1 MRTMS
6 LINRRMLGLCLVLG
20 VLTSGCPGGGDS
32 SSPGT
37 TASACT
43 TPSTRTAEGNGITP
57 VTTGVAADYSPVLN
71 KLSFMRYRSDILSA
85 DNTGTYELYV
95 TSPDGSNAVCISC
108 TDIPGGPRANQHK
121 GAQQWHPNGQWM
133 VGVVEMPAHGSTHA
147 SVTPGTGLQNDIY
160 AISAD
165 GTQWVKLTSY
175 VAVLGPT
182 TWPGAFIPWTTPAGA
197 LVPRFNKSGSK
208 VIWGEE
214 IGWAP
219 LPSPYSFGV
228 QRIAVAD
235 FVIVGGVPQLQNT
248 GTYTLP
254 SHVMNGGTN
263 TFYEPWSPNG
273 DGTLMAIATDHNTV
287 NPAILDM
294 YRFNL
299 STGQVTL
306 KLSPSPEAFQWEE
319 QAQFSPNGSRI
330 AYMTTADH
338 TPPYQAAN
346 FIATFR
352 IDLWLMN
359 ADGSNKTRLLR
370 FTDATR
376 AEFQGSDAYGIPG
389 TWKDNRSFYYELN
402 RMGASSQLLDQSA
415 IYLFTLAQ

>member
-1 MRTMS
+1 MS
-6 LINRRMLGLCLVLG
+6 RIDRRMLGLCLVLG

-43 TPSTRTAEGNGITP
+43 APSTRTAEGNCITP
-57 VTTGVAADYSPVLN
+57 VTNGVAADYSPIPD
-71 KLSFMRYRSDILSA
+71 KLSFMRFRSDILGN
-85 DNTGTYELYV
+85 DNTGTYELYIAN
-95 TSPDGSNAVCISC
+95 SDGSNAVCISC

-133 VGVVEMPAHGSTHA
+133 VAVVEMPAHGSTHA
-147 SVTPGTGLQNDIY
+147 SVAPGTGLQNDIY

-165 GTQWVKLTSY
+165 GTQWVKLTNY
-175 VAVLGPT
+175 APIT
-182 TWPGAFIPWTTPAGA
+182 AATAWPGAFLPWATPGGA

-235 FVIVGGVPQLQNT
+235 FVIVAGVPQLQNKV
-248 GTYTLP
+248 TYTLS

-273 DGTLMAIATDHNTV
+273 DGTLMTIATDHNTV
-287 NPAILDM
+287 NPAVLDM
-294 YRFNL
+294 YLFNL
-299 STGQVTL
+299 ATGQVTL
-306 KLSPSPEAFQWEE
+306 KLSPSPDAFQWEE
-319 QAQFSPNGSRI
+319 QAQFSPDGTRI
-330 AYMTTADH
+330 AYMTTANH
-338 TPPYQAAN
+338 VPPYQAAS

-352 IDLWLMN
+352 TDLWLMN
-359 ADGSNKTRLLR
+359 ADGSNKTRL
-370 FTDATR
+370 TDLTNAAR
-376 AEFQGSDAYGIPG
+376 AEFKGSQAYAIPG
-389 TWKDNRSFYYELN
+389 TWKDSRSFYYELN
-402 RMGASSQLLDQSA
+402 RMGGSGQLLDQSE